1 LLDATKL
8 GLDFGRNGQGGWR
21 DTVNQGGIHDTA
33 HRMTDRNLETNRPV
47 GVEAA
52 DERLDHG
59 CLESIDES
67 WTDTREVAKVQVGAK
82 RHAHRGQDL
91 EIWGDPSVLD
101 PGEVRAVDPDD
112 GAELRQVETGV
123 HPQSPDLVSDMVVQ
137 TAQPP
142 RRLALYVG
150 CCNEHRVIQSGRAL
164 RPLTDATT
172 SHQIEVNA
180 AVRARSIVG
189 CDYQSRE
196 RRKGIQTG
204 HWRPE
209 SRLLVAATRRGH

>member
-1 LLDATKL
+1 
-8 GLDFGRNGQGGWR
+8 
-21 DTVNQGGIHDTA
+21 
-33 HRMTDRNLETNRPV
+33 
-47 GVEAA
+47 
-52 DERLDHG
+52 
-59 CLESIDES
+59 
-67 WTDTREVAKVQVGAK
+67 
-82 RHAHRGQDL
+82 
-91 EIWGDPSVLD
+91 
-101 PGEVRAVDPDD
+101 
-112 GAELRQVETGV
+112 
-123 HPQSPDLVSDMVVQ
+123 MVVQ

-209 SRLLVAATRRGH
+209 SRLLVAATRRGHPSRPLVAATDAATGRRSRGPWMSPG